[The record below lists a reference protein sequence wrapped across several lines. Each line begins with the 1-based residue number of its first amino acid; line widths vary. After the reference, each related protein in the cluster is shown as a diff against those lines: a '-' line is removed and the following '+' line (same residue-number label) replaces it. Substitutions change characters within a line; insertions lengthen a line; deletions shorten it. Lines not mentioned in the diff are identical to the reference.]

1 MSDVIVEQIGKVS
14 LIRINRPHKRNA
26 ISQDVA
32 LALQEA
38 FREFD
43 ASEQRVAVLTG
54 SGDEAF
60 SGGADL
66 NQLPEFWRCVPG
78 IGITTEKPIIAAT
91 AGWVVGGG
99 LVIAMM
105 SDLLVAADNSRFSY
119 PEARLGVTGGM
130 IAGLAA
136 RIPHKVAMEVML
148 LGRVLDA
155 HRAAELGL
163 ANEVVPAGQ
172 QVARALELA
181 DELAASAPLVL
192 KTLKR
197 FVNRHVL
204 PAGPAEIQAEVI
216 RQLAEVNGSADTR
229 EGIRAFQEKRQPQFT
244 GR

>member
-1 MSDVIVEQIGKVS
+1 MSDVTVEQIGKVS
-14 LIRINRPHKRNA
+14 LISINRPHKRNA

-32 LALQEA
+32 LGLQAA
-38 FREFD
+38 FHEFD
-43 ASEQRVAVLTG
+43 TSEQRVAVLTG
-54 SGDEAF
+54 VGNDAF
-60 SGGADL
+60 TGGADI

-78 IGITTEKPIIAAT
+78 VGITTEKPIIAAT

-119 PEARLGVTGGM
+119 PEARLGITGGM

-136 RIPHKVAMEVML
+136 RIPHKVAMKVML

-155 HRAAELGL
+155 QRAAHLGL

-181 DELAASAPLVL
+181 AELAESAPLVL

-197 FVNRHVL
+197 FVNRYVL
-204 PAGPAEIQAEVI
+204 PTGPVEVQADVT
-216 RQLAEVNGSADTR
+216 RQLSEVNTSADAQ
-229 EGIRAFQEKRQPQFT
+229 EGVRAFQEKRAPSFT